1 MSGEAP
7 GFADFMAELTAEF
20 RRDLPGHDAA
30 LAAAWAA
37 AAGEDDPA
45 GGLMR
50 LRVQAHRLAGQ
61 GLIFGCPEISTR
73 AESLERALIAA
84 RPVERLADDVAE
96 LRRAI
101 AQALENQGGPAVH

>member
-1 MSGEAP
+1 MTGETP
-7 GFADFMAELTAEF
+7 GFTDFLAELTAEF

-37 AAGEDDPA
+37 ATGGDDRA

-50 LRVQAHRLAGQ
+50 LRARAHRLAGQ
-61 GLIFGCPEISTR
+61 GLTFGCPEISAR

-101 AQALENQGGPAVH
+101 ALALESQDGPAVH